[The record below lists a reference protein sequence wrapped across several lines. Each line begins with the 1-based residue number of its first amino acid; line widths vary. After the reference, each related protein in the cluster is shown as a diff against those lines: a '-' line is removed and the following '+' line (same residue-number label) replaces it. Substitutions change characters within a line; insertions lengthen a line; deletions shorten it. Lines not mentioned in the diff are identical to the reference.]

1 MFKQYIHTSGNEL
14 THVLMDG
21 GKLHV
26 PFDKIDDF
34 YLSYIN
40 FVKQSIKVFVVE
52 QKTMYYNFF
61 MDIDYIADEPLSME
75 RVYNVTECICKF
87 VNHDMSLVSV
97 SEPKHKNGKIKTG
110 IHINWNGLVVDQS
123 KAIELMNRI
132 VTHLYTF
139 DSSVEWRTCIDP
151 CVYGNPETGSKGSG
165 FRLPWSHKKTNHEA
179 CHGKGCVQCEHTG
192 KITEGVYLPI
202 IHNYEY
208 ISPDITL
215 EKLKL
220 ATVRTSAPYTVPIP
234 PPVFKNVPTEVELQ
248 EFIQR
253 NMEGQSKARILKVL
267 QTNKRCMVVST
278 DSKYCANKKTT
289 HKSNHVWF
297 EINNKEKTICQ
308 KCHDD
313 ECKKFSGRKHRLP
326 DKICEIMFGSIC
338 KVVLNNVYL
347 HTVPD
352 SRIPS
357 CIRNIITN
365 ESRIQRYDTKFPA
378 QI

>member
-1 MFKQYIHTSGNEL
+1 MFKQYTHTSGDEL

-34 YLSYIN
+34 YNSYIN
-40 FVKQSIKVFVVE
+40 FVKQAIKVFVVE
-52 QKTMYYNFF
+52 QKSTYYNFF
-61 MDIDYIADEPLSME
+61 MDIDYVEEEPLSIE
-75 RVYNVTECICKF
+75 RVYSITECICKF
-87 VNHDMSLVSV
+87 VNHNTSLVSV
-97 SEPKHKNGKIKTG
+97 SEPKNKNGKIKTG
-110 IHINWNGLVVDQS
+110 IHINWNGLVVDQLKS
-123 KAIELMNRI
+123 IDLMNRI
-132 VTHLYTF
+132 ITHLYTF
-139 DSSVEWRTCIDP
+139 DSSIEWRACIDP

-165 FRLPWSHKKTNHEA
+165 FRLPWSHKKTTHET
-179 CHGKGCVQCEHTG
+179 CRGKGCIQCEYTG

-220 ATVRTSAPYTVPIP
+220 ATVRTYSSTNTSPPVPL
-234 PPVFKNVPTEVELQ
+234 PVFKNGNTELQ
-248 EFIQR
+248 QFIQSHI
-253 NMEGQSKARILKVL
+253 EGQSKAKILKVL
-267 QTNKRCMVVST
+267 QTNKHCTVVST
-278 DSKYCANKKTT
+278 DSRYCSNKKMN

-297 EINNKEKTICQ
+297 EINSKEKTICQ

-347 HTVPD
+347 HTVPN
-352 SRIPS
+352 SRVPF
-357 CIRNIITN
+357 CIRNLITN
-365 ESRIQRYDTKFPA
+365 KSCIQEYNTQFPA